1 MGKHDPDY
9 QRRQRSAN
17 GIVQYGNMEIVL
29 LIIGLVV
36 GTAVGML
43 VTGRKSAGLQADLQS
58 REKELELLRTES
70 TRQLEAQQRA
80 AGEREELLNRTAK
93 ERIAAQDK
101 LYTDQLSAQ
110 EKQNKDLIAKQ
121 EKQYQEQ
128 FTTQERQFAER
139 LSEQERAFNQRSKE
153 VQEQFEQRLNQQKE
167 EVDAL
172 HKRFNTEFENISNR
186 IFQSKTE
193 DFTKLNAEHL
203 NNLLRPLDQN
213 LKEFREKVDQVY
225 DKESKQRFSLEERI
239 KDLVELNNRISE
251 DANNLTR
258 ALKGDSK
265 MQGNWGEMILERL
278 LQASGLIEGEHYF
291 RQEFLKDERGEV
303 LTNDENGQKM
313 QPDILLKYPDEREMI
328 IDSKVSLTAY
338 AAYTAAEDKDEQAR
352 QLKAHLQSV
361 RAHVDELSQKDY
373 SRYDAKAPDFVMMFI
388 PTEGAY
394 LLAIQ
399 HDANLWEYAYNK
411 KVVLM
416 SPTNLISALRLS
428 LDLWKRENQVKNVQD
443 IIKRGTSLYEKI
455 AGFTDTFL
463 RIGDSL
469 SGLQKDYDKACG
481 QLSTG
486 RGSVI
491 TQAEQL
497 SKMSLTPKK
506 RISSRLLPQQNEE
519 IETDDIENKE

>member
-1 MGKHDPDY
+1 M
-9 QRRQRSAN
+9 N
-17 GIVQYGNMEIVL
+17 IVFLLVGAIVGFVL
-29 LIIGLVV
+29 GYLI
-36 GTAVGML
+36 
-43 VTGRKSAGLQADLQS
+43 TGRKATALNVNLQN
-58 REKELELLRTES
+58 REKELESLRSES
-70 TRQLEAQQRA
+70 TRQLTAQEQA
-80 AGEREELLNRTAK
+80 AREREELLTRTSEERIARERTIAEERQK
-93 ERIAAQDK
+93 EGAAQTAERIAAQEK
-101 LYTDQLSAQ
+101 LYTDQLAAQEKQYKELLTTQEKQYKDQLSAQ
-110 EKQNKDLIAKQ
+110 EKL
-121 EKQYQEQ
+121 
-128 FTTQERQFAER
+128 FAER
-139 LSEQERAFNQRSKE
+139 LSEQEEAFKQRSNDLQEQWGQRFEQQKKE
-153 VQEQFEQRLNQQKE
+153 VE
-167 EVDAL
+167 EL
-172 HKRFNTEFENISNR
+172 HKQLNTEFENISNR

-203 NNLLRPLDQN
+203 NILLRPLDQN

-239 KDLVELNNRISE
+239 KDLVKLNNQISE

-291 RQEFLKDERGEV
+291 RQEFLKDDRGEV
-303 LTNDENGQKM
+303 LINDESGQKM
-313 QPDILLKYPDEREMI
+313 QPDILVKYPDDREMI

-338 AAYTAAEDKDEQAR
+338 TAYTAAEDRDEQAR
-352 QLKAHLQSV
+352 LLKAHLQSV
-361 RAHVDELSQKDY
+361 RAHVDELSKKDY
-373 SRYDAKAPDFVMMFI
+373 SQYDIKSPDFVMMFI

-399 HDANLWEYAYNK
+399 SDPNLWEYAYNK

-416 SPTNLISALRLS
+416 NPTNLISALRLS

-469 SGLQKDYDKACG
+469 SGMQKDYDKAVG

-486 RGSVI
+486 RGSVV

-497 SKMSLTPKK
+497 SNMSLTPKK
-506 RISSRLLPQQNEE
+506 RISSRLLPQNEE
-519 IETDDIENKE
+519 DTDNIEEEE